1 MARTRA
7 TIPNPTKTYTGTP
20 RTVTARLTVTDNG
33 SPNLADTST
42 PITIWIGNRAPT
54 AAIASPANNSFYN
67 AGQTINFSGTATDPE
82 DGARIF
88 DAGRRIAI
96 ALRSGD
102 LPVDGV
108 NLFLADGTAAG
119 QEVFHVHLHV
129 IPRRHGD
136 GFGLRAVPRSPNR
149 TVLDGTAAAIR
160 DALSR

>member
-1 MARTRA
+1 MTSCVFCAIVAGEAPASVVLDEPDVIAFMDIR
-7 TIPNPTKTYTGTP
+7 PF
-20 RTVTARLTVTDNG
+20 TAGHLLVVPKRHASG
-33 SPNLADTST
+33 LAEL
-42 PITIWIGNRAPT
+42 
-54 AAIASPANNSFYN
+54 
-67 AGQTINFSGTATDPE
+67 DPE